1 MEPDRWLGVEVRHF
15 AALEAVVRE
24 GSFGRAAESLGY
36 TQSAISQ
43 QIQTLERLVGERL
56 LERPGGPRA
65 VSLTEAGR
73 LLLRHAEAIIARL
86 HAAQADMAALASGEG
101 GRLRV
106 GTFQSVGARVLPA
119 VMRRFTAAWP
129 HVTVELTES
138 SSDEELLRFVE
149 RGELDLAFAMPPLLE
164 GPFEAVEL
172 LADPYVLLVP
182 AEHELAG
189 ATRANLADIG
199 DLTLIG
205 NRACR
210 STALAEGELAQRG
223 VGLDVA
229 FRSDDNG
236 TVQGLVGAGFGVA
249 LVPLLATDP
258 RDERISVLE
267 LDPEIPP
274 RRIALG
280 GTATGI
286 VPLRRVRSSTWP
298 SRSVRRRRFAGAYAR
313 LATASRAASNCSS
326 ERRMYECRQSELGKI
341 PTSSAGIDRSRSSSA
356 TSGRMPNDQ
365 RQRGRFGVLLRVR
378 RHLDHGVDRLPDAG
392 VANGE
397 IAPRHGGPA

>member
-1 MEPDRWLGVEVRHF
+1 VFDSIMEPDRWLGVEVRHF
-15 AALEAVVRE
+15 AALEAVSRE

-73 LLLRHAEAIIARL
+73 LLLRHAEAIVARL

-129 HVTVELTES
+129 HVAVELTES
-138 SSDEELLRFVE
+138 TSDEELLRFVE
-149 RGELDLAFAMPPLLE
+149 RGELDLAFAMPPLIE
-164 GPFEAVEL
+164 GPFEALEL

-182 AEHELAG
+182 AEHDLAA
-189 ATRANLADIG
+189 ATRASLADVG

-210 STALAEGELAQRG
+210 STTLAEGELAQRG

-258 RDERISVLE
+258 KDERISVLE

-274 RRIALG
+274 RRIAL
-280 GTATGI
+280 AWH
-286 VPLRRVRSSTWP
+286 RDRHRSP
-298 SRSVRRRRFAGAYAR
+298 AAR
-313 LATASRAASNCSS
+313 AFVDVAVEVCADVAAS
-326 ERRMYECRQSELGKI
+326 LA
-341 PTSSAGIDRSRSSSA
+341 PT
-356 TSGRMPNDQ
+356 
-365 RQRGRFGVLLRVR
+365 
-378 RHLDHGVDRLPDAG
+378 
-392 VANGE
+392 
-397 IAPRHGGPA
+397 PA